1 MSLTRRSNMV
11 QLPLTSISGL
21 FVEAWKY
28 SSLFGAGCPLPFDPI
43 ERIGNARLL
52 VHGVCT
58 LELPKSELTFRKFC
72 HTRWP
77 GIVSACDAGWLTA
90 LAGQLSATNICHA
103 MLSNGVCTSSAGDVG
118 GDLKRPTYPKP
129 GLWIEGSGP
138 IYAARIG
145 QGVFVPLAQYC
156 GVGTYWP

>member
-28 SSLFGAGCPLPFDPI
+28 SSLFGAGCPFPFDPI
-43 ERIGNARLL
+43 ERIGNARVL

-77 GIVSACDAGWLTA
+77 GIVSACGAGWLTG
-90 LAGQLSATNICHA
+90 LAGQ
-103 MLSNGVCTSSAGDVG
+103 
-118 GDLKRPTYPKP
+118 R
-129 GLWIEGSGP
+129 
-138 IYAARIG
+138 
-145 QGVFVPLAQYC
+145 C
-156 GVGTYWP
+156 GMRVRHRRLC